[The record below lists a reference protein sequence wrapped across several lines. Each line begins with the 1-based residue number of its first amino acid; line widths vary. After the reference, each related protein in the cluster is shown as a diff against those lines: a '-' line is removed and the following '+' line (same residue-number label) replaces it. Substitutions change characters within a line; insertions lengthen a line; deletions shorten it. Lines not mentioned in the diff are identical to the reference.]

1 MVETMTD
8 DDLFTNISL
17 ELKNKLEN
25 LTDPN
30 NKPIFK
36 KVLLG
41 FNENKVKIQGDGVVA
56 ICYVTGSTDYRET
69 FGRRNIPQ
77 YVTSVVG
84 FIVRGSDEKK
94 YLKAMRIK
102 DYLRQT
108 LEHDKDFYC
117 LIDDDGKHIV
127 RNTLIMNTAVRFD
140 AITTKTD
147 ILVAFD
153 LRHHVFK

>member
-1 MVETMTD
+1 MTD
-8 DDLFTNISL
+8 NDLFINISL
-17 ELKNKLEN
+17 ELKRKLEN
-25 LTDPN
+25 LTDDED
-30 NKPIFK
+30 KPIFK

-56 ICYVTGSTDYRET
+56 ICYVTGSSEYRET

-77 YVTSVVG
+77 YITSVIG
-84 FIVRGSDEKK
+84 FVVRGSDEQK

-102 DYLRQT
+102 DFLRQT
-108 LEHDKDFYC
+108 LEHDMDFYC
-117 LIDDDGKHIV
+117 LINKDGKRIV

-140 AITTKTD
+140 AIATKTD

-153 LRHHVFK
+153 LRHHVYK